1 MNKNKKMNDLKL
13 SCQYVRQYD
22 SGILTW
28 MMFRSFVNSV
38 SIYFNA
44 VSFGLIIDSVTT
56 GELREGMTTVLVVAI
71 VNALIALINMG
82 LGRCIN
88 YHSFFS
94 ELNYK
99 QGKMEAFLRVPYA
112 RLETEEFQDLR
123 QNIRFSDDNMGTFQG
138 LMNNFERLF
147 CNCMNLIVG
156 CAVILGMLIRARAW
170 EGKLL
175 LVMVPVVGVIGGIS
189 FGFTRLV
196 KKAQDGSNAKT
207 PVLFQEMTQGNRL
220 ALYLAEH
227 IVHNYN
233 MGKDVRI
240 YQAGSMINREY
251 KKMIRDMGI
260 LIKKIGFVTGLPGTI
275 NTISSCLINGI
286 LYLALAVMAIFHY
299 ITIGNVSMWANS
311 IGNVL
316 GTYSGI
322 VMCMGE
328 FSILQTRL
336 SHTKELFAIAG
347 NRGESSDE
355 QKSIVQ
361 SPTEITFEN
370 VSFRYPNSDRW
381 TLKNINFTIRKG
393 DRISIVGRNGAG
405 KSTVVKLLCG
415 LYEPDEG
422 RILFDGHTKEE
433 MGPARF
439 QEMIAA
445 VFQDFRLFAFSIED
459 NILMGKECDD
469 GLLDD
474 TIQKCNLKNWISG
487 LRTGTDTFLFHDYED
502 GVECS
507 GGEAQKIALARCYY
521 AGTPIMIFDEP
532 TAALDA
538 RTEMEVFEN
547 MREISEDKT
556 AVFVSHRLSACLFS
570 TRIFVFQGGE
580 LIQEGTHEELVRA
593 DGSVY
598 QELWK
603 AQAQYYV

>member
-13 SCQYVRQYD
+13 SCQFVRQYD
-22 SGILTW
+22 SGILKW
-28 MMFRSFVNSV
+28 MMLKSFVNSV

-44 VSFGLIIDSVTT
+44 VSLGLIIDSVTT
-56 GELREGMTTVLVVAI
+56 GELREGMTMVLVVAV
-71 VNALIALINMG
+71 VNALIALINVG
-82 LGRCIN
+82 LGRYIN
-88 YHSFFS
+88 YHRFFT

-112 RLETEEFQDLR
+112 RMETEEFQDLR
-123 QNIRFSDDNMGTFQG
+123 QNIRFSDDNMGTFQS

-147 CNCMNLIVG
+147 SNCMNLIVG
-156 CAVILGMLIRARAW
+156 CAVILGMLIRARVW

-175 LVMVPVVGVIGGIS
+175 LVTVPMAGVIWGIY
-189 FGFTRLV
+189 FGFMRLM

-207 PVLFQEMTQGNRL
+207 SVLFQKMTQGNRL

-233 MGKDVRI
+233 MGKDVRV

-251 KKMIRDMGI
+251 KRMIRDMGDTY
-260 LIKKIGFVTGLPGTI
+260 KKIGFVTGLPGTI
-275 NTISSCLINGI
+275 NTISSCLLNGI
-286 LYLALAVMAIFHY
+286 LYLVLAVMAILHY
-299 ITIGNVSMWANS
+299 IKIGDVIIWANS

-336 SHTKELFAIAG
+336 SYTNELFAIAG
-347 NRGESSDE
+347 NREESLDE

-361 SPTEITFEN
+361 SPVEITFEN

-381 TLKNINFTIRKG
+381 ALKNINLTIRKG

-422 RILFDGHTKEE
+422 RILFDGHIKEE
-433 MGPARF
+433 IGPARF
-439 QEMIAA
+439 QKMIAA
-445 VFQDFRLFAFSIED
+445 VFQDFRLFAFFIED
-459 NILMGKECDD
+459 NILMGKECNDN
-469 GLLDD
+469 LLDN

-521 AGTPIMIFDEP
+521 ASTPIMIFDEP

-556 AVFVSHRLSACLFS
+556 AIFVSHRLSACLFS
-570 TRIFVFQGGE
+570 NRIFVFQDGE
-580 LIQEGTHEELVRA
+580 LIQEGTHEELVKA

-598 QELWK
+598 QELWR